1 MGMPPDSELEIFNY
15 TEFGEGIRYLAQ
27 KLVDEQWIPDTV
39 LGVVRG
45 GLFVAAGIAY
55 ALDLKDVRHVN
66 VEFYTDAG
74 EPLPEPV
81 LVGQEPYLA
90 DLGGKK
96 VLVADDVADT
106 GATLHFV
113 RQLLPADADVR
124 VAVLYSKPKTTTY
137 SPELAWRTTD
147 RWIRFPWIQVPPL
160 RVEAVG
166 RSSV

>member
-1 MGMPPDSELEIFNY
+1 MATPPDSELEIFNY

-27 KLVDEQWIPDTV
+27 KLVDENWIPDTV

-74 EPLPEPV
+74 ETLPEPV

-160 RVEAVG
+160 RIESVG

>member
-74 EPLPEPV
+74 ETLPEPV

-160 RVEAVG
+160 RIESVG